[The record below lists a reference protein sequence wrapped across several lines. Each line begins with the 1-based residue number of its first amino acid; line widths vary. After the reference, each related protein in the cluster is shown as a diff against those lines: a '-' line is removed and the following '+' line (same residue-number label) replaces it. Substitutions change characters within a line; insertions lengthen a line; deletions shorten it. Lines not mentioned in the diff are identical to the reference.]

1 MRKSMPLIIEEL
13 LFLTAML
20 LLWRTYFRVH
30 ISTAEVALSTFAI
43 SLGIFCAR
51 QICRIRFGKKRR
63 TLFFWLT
70 DGFTILALALVFCI
84 AFSCLAILTDHS
96 LDWQLIF
103 SLAILYA
110 DGFIVIDRTISS
122 MVSRAASLPLEKDD
136 KRGDHNSDRF

>member
-122 MVSRAASLPLEKDD
+122 MVNRATSPPLEQDD
-136 KRGDHNSDRF
+136 KRGDHSSDRF